1 MRTVRV
7 LDAAADEAIEAA
19 AWYEREQPGLGR
31 EFEMAINAAL
41 DLIEAEFPPLVSL
54 PGAAGTR
61 GAKRLVM
68 RRFPFDVVV
77 VELGDA
83 WIVVA
88 FAHHAR
94 RPGYWRD
101 RLRT

>member
-1 MRTVRV
+1 MRAVRV

-31 EFEMAINAAL
+31 EFEVAINAAL
-41 DLIEAEFPPLVSL
+41 DLIEAEFPPLVPL
-54 PGAAGTR
+54 PGTAGTR
-61 GAKRLVM
+61 GATRLVM

-77 VELGDA
+77 AEVDGTL
-83 WIVVA
+83 IVVA
-88 FAHHAR
+88 FAHQAR

>member
-7 LDAAADEAIEAA
+7 LGAAAEEAIEAA

-31 EFEMAINAAL
+31 EFDMAVDAAL
-41 DLIEAEFPPLVSL
+41 DLIEAEFPPLVPL
-54 PGAAGTR
+54 PGAARTR
-61 GAKRLVM
+61 GAKRLIM

-77 VELGDA
+77 AEHGGTLF
-83 WIVVA
+83 VVA

-101 RLRT
+101 RLRN